1 MRRIRLFTRWC
12 ASDDGILLDRKAA
25 GTSPVKLILVQCHA
39 EATRDSKGET
49 VGAGRRL
56 VAEPRAGGR
65 LALFATG
72 GRVVER
78 ERLFEARLL
87 VDARADVDRD
97 DVDRDEPEREAVDR
111 DDDGVPC
118 ERVPR
123 CELSEPLMAYP
134 PLRISFDQ
142 IHQEVIQYEQLR
154 QNQPCPLLQ
163 QLQLQRLLVFPQC
176 EFQDLERGP

>member
-1 MRRIRLFTRWC
+1 MNKATMRRIRLFTRWC
-12 ASDDGILLDRKAA
+12 ASDDGILLDRNAA

-39 EATRDSKGET
+39 DATRDSKGET

-65 LALFATG
+65 LALLATG

-78 ERLFEARLL
+78 ERLL
-87 VDARADVDRD
+87 VEVRADVDRD
-97 DVDRDEPEREAVDR
+97 EVERDEVDREAVDR
-111 DDDGVPC
+111 DDEGVPC

-123 CELSEPLMAYP
+123 CECSEPLMATP
-134 PLRISFDQ
+134 LLRISFDQ

-154 QNQPCPLLQ
+154 QNQPCPQLQ
-163 QLQLQRLLVFPQC
+163 QLQLQRLPEFPQC
-176 EFQDLERGP
+176 EFQDLERAP

>member
-1 MRRIRLFTRWC
+1 M
-12 ASDDGILLDRKAA
+12 
-25 GTSPVKLILVQCHA
+25 KLILVQCHA

-65 LALFATG
+65 LALLATG

-87 VDARADVDRD
+87 LDVRADVDRGEAERD
-97 DVDRDEPEREAVDR
+97 DAEREAVDR
-111 DDDGVPC
+111 DDEGVPC

-123 CELSEPLMAYP
+123 CECSEPLMATP
-134 PLRISFDQ
+134 LLRISFDQ
-142 IHQEVIQYEQLR
+142 IHQEVI
-154 QNQPCPLLQ
+154 
-163 QLQLQRLLVFPQC
+163 
-176 EFQDLERGP
+176 